1 MVEETKRKTYREWC
15 MSWLAGL
22 SITKKILII
31 SLVGVVSFSGYL
43 FFNYK
48 ANIENSA
55 RLSNI
60 RDVAYPL
67 LESANANIVKVWR
80 IDELM
85 TSAISTGEKDTLD
98 SSKKLND
105 DLHKSFQN
113 QRKLRPDLAGDVE
126 SVEASLDEYFEFSY
140 EFSAALLNGG
150 DAGDLPAKGKQKSA
164 LLKDVQK
171 RVNEFREKS
180 YNDFSGLISESDA
193 SSRRVVN
200 IGVAIAAVT
209 VIILLVTS
217 FVIANTISRNIN
229 SVTQSLRDIAQGE
242 GDLTRRI
249 TRTSDDEIGELVDCF
264 NQFVEKLQGAIRDVI
279 KVVAPLSQ
287 VAVELGNQTTSAQKL
302 SQDQQRASET
312 VSDAMTDMLT
322 NVSEIAHHA
331 SSAAQAAGEADGDS
345 KRGRHV
351 VNETMQTITRLAD
364 EVQRASEVIRQLEL
378 DTKNVGGILDVIK
391 SIAEQTNLL
400 ALNAAIEA
408 ARAGDQGRG
417 FAVVADEVRTLASR
431 TQDSTSEIHTMIEKL
446 QLAARSAVDVMQ
458 QGRTSAER
466 GVSQVGETGESL
478 QAIGARVESI
488 AKVNAQIADATV
500 AQQRASQAIRENLS
514 HLRDSSSEA
523 VQGTQKTSSMA
534 ASLGTLA
541 RSLENVAKQFQV

>member
-1 MVEETKRKTYREWC
+1 MN
-15 MSWLAGL
+15 WLAGL

-43 FFNYK
+43 FFNYN

-85 TSAISTGEKDTLD
+85 SSAISTGEKDTLD
-98 SSKKLND
+98 SSKKLID
-105 DLHKSFQN
+105 ELHKSFQR
-113 QRKLRPDLAGDVE
+113 QRKLRPDLAAGIDAI
-126 SVEASLDEYFEFSY
+126 EASLDEYFEFSY
-140 EFSAALLNGG
+140 AFSAALLNGG
-150 DAGDLPAKGKQKSA
+150 DTGDLPEKGKKKSA
-164 LLKDVQK
+164 LLKDIQK

-180 YNDFSGLISESDA
+180 YNDFSGLIAESDA

-200 IGVAIAAVT
+200 IGVGIAAVT

-217 FVIANTISRNIN
+217 FVIANAISRNIN

-264 NQFVEKLQGAIRDVI
+264 NQFVEKLQTAMRDVI
-279 KVVAPLSQ
+279 NVVAPLSQ
-287 VAVELGNQTTSAQKL
+287 VAVELGKQTTSAQKL

-312 VSDAMTDMLT
+312 VSDGMTDMLT

-331 SSAAQAAGEADGDS
+331 ASAAQAAGEANGDS
-345 KRGRHV
+345 KRGQHV
-351 VNETMQTITRLAD
+351 VSETRLTITRLAE
-364 EVQRASEVIRQLEL
+364 EVQRASEVIQQLEL
-378 DTKNVGGILDVIK
+378 DAENVGGILDVIK

-431 TQDSTSEIHTMIEKL
+431 TQNSTSEIHGMIEKL
-446 QLAARSAVDVMQ
+446 QSAARSAVEVMQ

-488 AKVNAQIADATV
+488 ARVNAQIADATV
-500 AQQRASQAIRENLS
+500 AQQRASQAIRENLA

-523 VQGTQKTSSMA
+523 LQGTQKTSSMA

>member
-1 MVEETKRKTYREWC
+1 MG
-15 MSWLAGL
+15 WLAGL

-43 FFNYK
+43 FFNYS

-55 RLSNI
+55 RLATVK
-60 RDVAYPL
+60 DVAYPL

-85 TSAISTGEKDTLD
+85 SSAISTGEKETLD
-98 SSKKLND
+98 SSKKLAD
-105 DLHKSFQN
+105 DLRESFQN
-113 QRKLRPDLAGDVE
+113 QRKLRPDLAAEIDDTE
-126 SVEASLDEYFEFSY
+126 SAFDEYYDFSY
-140 EFSAALLNGG
+140 GLSAAMLNES
-150 DAGDLPAKGKQKSA
+150 DMADLPEKGKKKSQ
-164 LLKDVQK
+164 LLKSVQK
-171 RVNEFREKS
+171 RINDFREKS
-180 YNDFSGLISESDA
+180 YDEFSGLITASDA

-200 IGVAIAAVT
+200 IGVIIVAVT
-209 VIILLVTS
+209 VIILLATS
-217 FVIANTISRNIN
+217 FVIASTITRNIN
-229 SVTQSLRDIAQGE
+229 SVTQSLRDISQGE

-249 TRTSDDEIGELVDCF
+249 TRTSDDEVGELVDCF
-264 NQFVEKLQGAIRDVI
+264 NQFVEKLQLAISDVI
-279 KVVAPLSQ
+279 KVVAPMSQ
-287 VAVELGNQTTSAQKL
+287 VAVELGDQTRSAQKL
-302 SQDQQRASET
+302 SLDQQQASEA
-312 VSDAMTDMLT
+312 VSDVMTDLLA

-331 SSAAQAAGEADGDS
+331 ASAAKAAGEADGDS

-351 VNETMQTITRLAD
+351 VNETMQTITQLAD

-378 DTKNVGGILDVIK
+378 DTENVGGILDVIK

-431 TQDSTSEIHTMIEKL
+431 TQDSTSEIHSMIEKL
-446 QLAARSAVDVMQ
+446 QSAARSAVDVMQ

-478 QAIGARVESI
+478 EAIGARVESI
-488 AKVNAQIADATV
+488 ARVNAQIADATV
-500 AQQRASQAIRENLS
+500 AQQRASQAIKENLS

-541 RSLENVAKQFQV
+541 QSLKNVANQFRV